1 MQITNCARRS
11 SFQVAFGQ
19 GFDSPRLHQFY
30 SSPRPLGLEYLFAL
44 FFWSPFSFAVSYVVS
59 PEYHNRIVQFSQ
71 FDILAKCCRTFFR
84 YKMYVTRQVRVSALL
99 DLHQLTQV
107 VRFLLQLL
115 VLGSKPVYLPV
126 LLGAG
131 GILLHTVDNGII
143 L

>member
-1 MQITNCARRS
+1 
-11 SFQVAFGQ
+11 
-19 GFDSPRLHQFY
+19 
-30 SSPRPLGLEYLFAL
+30 
-44 FFWSPFSFAVSYVVS
+44 
-59 PEYHNRIVQFSQ
+59 
-71 FDILAKCCRTFFR
+71 
-84 YKMYVTRQVRVSALL
+84 MYVTRQVRVSALL

-126 LLGAG
+126 LLGAV

>member
-1 MQITNCARRS
+1 
-11 SFQVAFGQ
+11 
-19 GFDSPRLHQFY
+19 
-30 SSPRPLGLEYLFAL
+30 
-44 FFWSPFSFAVSYVVS
+44 
-59 PEYHNRIVQFSQ
+59 
-71 FDILAKCCRTFFR
+71 
-84 YKMYVTRQVRVSALL
+84 MYVTRQVRVSALL